1 MYYLREQA
9 RMLQGIRSHLHTL
22 VVAVCYQHLPLRG
35 GSHSLQVCELP
46 FVSSLCACETRNMT
60 TFTMMM
66 MTRTF
71 STCKVFWLHSKG
83 NLMLNFHSSSN
94 KLSVVYTFILHITVK
109 QTSPNHIY

>member
-1 MYYLREQA
+1 
-9 RMLQGIRSHLHTL
+9 MLQGIRSHLHTL

-35 GSHSLQVCELP
+35 GSHSLQVRELP

-66 MTRTF
+66 TTRTF
-71 STCKVFWLHSKG
+71 STCKDYWLHSKG

-94 KLSVVYTFILHITVK
+94 KLSVV
-109 QTSPNHIY
+109 